1 MTYTAPSGSHAP
13 IPHGDLM
20 ESDEHDRLAQ
30 ELEQQLALLKDP
42 DERRQLTSPDS
53 LHSHVACAKRLL
65 ASPSGYGSAVKL
77 RCWLAMQQLATGRKL
92 CMCCRCRSRAL
103 LLQLR
108 LLRNCVALEP
118 EVAGPGLLDTGLLE
132 HVPQAVQALSAA
144 EGEFFKGQRLLQ
156 GSSHVALFETCAC
169 SALKGSQDALVALAQ
184 LLANWAGSP
193 EAATQMQAVLFPQ
206 AWYALVACHSGKHA
220 RDSCPAQVLAGTPYL
235 THLALP
241 VQAVSPSP
249 QPSPC
254 TAAAGPAL
262 CSVLSFAAHPA
273 SWQP

>member
-156 GSSHVALFETCAC
+156 GASHVLCLTHVHALR
-169 SALKGSQDALVALAQ
+169 LKAHRMLWWP
-184 LLANWAGSP
+184 LLSCWPTG
-193 EAATQMQAVLFPQ
+193 QAVLKQQRRCRRSCFHKLGMHWSLATLVSMQ
-206 AWYALVACHSGKHA
+206 ETVALHKF
-220 RDSCPAQVLAGTPYL
+220 RQVLRT
-235 THLALP
+235 
-241 VQAVSPSP
+241 
-249 QPSPC
+249 
-254 TAAAGPAL
+254 
-262 CSVLSFAAHPA
+262 
-273 SWQP
+273 